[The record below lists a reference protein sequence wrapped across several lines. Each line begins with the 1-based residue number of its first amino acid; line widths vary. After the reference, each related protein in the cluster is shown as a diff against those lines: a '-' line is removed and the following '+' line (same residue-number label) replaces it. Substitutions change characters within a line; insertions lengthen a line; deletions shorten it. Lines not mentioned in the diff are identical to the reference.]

1 MSNSNKKSNSRARQQ
16 SQRASKRKPQKSNN
30 QQQARQFGL
39 AGWTYLIVNGKE
51 VIARGHIIYSPSPD
65 NHFIQ
70 FGVAPDP
77 VFFRFLSN
85 KALQEGSLFPN
96 EQEADKFLEAY
107 FAQFNAPADD
117 DDTCIDI
124 DGKSYAITDDV
135 RERADVNGRTIEQ
148 QVRYDIEADA
158 EAAEDL
164 ADTGA

>member
-39 AGWTYLIVNGKE
+39 AGWTYLIVNGEE
-51 VIARGHIIYSPSPD
+51 VIARGHILYSPSPD

-70 FGVAPDP
+70 FGAAPDP

-85 KALQEGSLFPN
+85 KSLQEGSLFPN
-96 EQEADKFLEAY
+96 AQEADKFLEEY
-107 FAQFNAPADD
+107 FAQLNAPAG

-124 DGKSYAITDDV
+124 DGKPYAITDDV

-148 QVRYDIEADA
+148 QVRYDIEVDA